1 MLTWPDEGHS
11 NGQVVLDR
19 GDIMLPMKDYVTDP
33 ITLTVERG
41 YVTRIQGGLQAE
53 VLRDYMASYEDPE
66 AYAVSHIGWG
76 LQPRAHW
83 SMLGHYGKETHI
95 GMDARAFEG
104 NFLWSMGPN
113 NEAGGQ
119 RTTACH
125 IDIPMRH
132 CTVTLDDRAVVID
145 GARRP
150 PQGADMTTTV
160 PAGDISAYA
169 RQGFGTP
176 LPLKAPF
183 GLLIIDFVNGFA
195 DPGVFGGGNI
205 PQAIER
211 TRTLLAHAREQ
222 GWPVAHSRIVFS
234 DDDADSNIF
243 CLKVPGMLT
252 LKEDSHN
259 SAIVP
264 QLAPAP
270 GEYVVRKST
279 PSAFYGTMLAP
290 WLAQRGVQTLVVAGC
305 VTSGCVRA
313 SVVDAMQAGFRPLVV
328 SDCCGDRALGPHEAN
343 LFDMAQKYAA
353 VMPLDQALADI
364 GALAA

>member
-1 MLTWPDEGHS
+1 M
-11 NGQVVLDR
+11 
-19 GDIMLPMKDYVTDP
+19 
-33 ITLTVERG
+33 
-41 YVTRIQGGLQAE
+41 
-53 VLRDYMASYEDPE
+53 
-66 AYAVSHIGWG
+66 
-76 LQPRAHW
+76 
-83 SMLGHYGKETHI
+83 TH
-95 GMDARAFEG
+95 
-104 NFLWSMGPN
+104 
-113 NEAGGQ
+113 
-119 RTTACH
+119 
-125 IDIPMRH
+125 
-132 CTVTLDDRAVVID
+132 
-145 GARRP
+145 
-150 PQGADMTTTV
+150 TV

-195 DPGVFGGGNI
+195 DPAVFGGGNI
-205 PQAIER
+205 PPAIER

-259 SAIVP
+259 STIVP

-313 SVVDAMQAGFRPLVV
+313 SVVDAMQAGLRPLVV

-353 VMPLDQALADI
+353 VMPLEQALADI
-364 GALAA
+364 AALPGAAR